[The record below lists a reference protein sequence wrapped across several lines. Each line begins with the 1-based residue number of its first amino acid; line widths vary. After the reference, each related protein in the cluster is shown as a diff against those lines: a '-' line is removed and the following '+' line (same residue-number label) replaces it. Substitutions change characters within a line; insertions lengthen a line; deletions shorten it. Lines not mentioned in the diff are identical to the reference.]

1 MQQEK
6 KIKEEYVLQILG
18 EEGKGHLERRKK
30 KKFPRRGT
38 KNRYTE
44 KRQKEGIQNL

>member
-30 KKFPRRGT
+30 
-38 KNRYTE
+38 
-44 KRQKEGIQNL
+44 GIS